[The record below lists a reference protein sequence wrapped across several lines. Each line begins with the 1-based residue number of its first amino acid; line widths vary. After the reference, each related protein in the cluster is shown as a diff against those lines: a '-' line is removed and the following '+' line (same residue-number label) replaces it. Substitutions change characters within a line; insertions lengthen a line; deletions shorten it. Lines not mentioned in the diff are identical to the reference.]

1 MKDNPVVIFPEL
13 NLQAWDRLPRFA
25 FLDANLK
32 KCQQI
37 NEEQTID
44 RKHQNIKSNFI
55 GSPIRTQDEGGVL
68 IKT

>member
-32 KCQQI
+32 KCQ
-37 NEEQTID
+37 
-44 RKHQNIKSNFI
+44 
-55 GSPIRTQDEGGVL
+55 
-68 IKT
+68 